1 MRKNNNKLTTITNN
15 NNIKPLHIRLAGIA
29 PSAAY
34 VETRT

>member
-1 MRKNNNKLTTITNN
+1 MRKNSNKLTIITNN
-15 NNIKPLHIRLAGIA
+15 NNNKPLHIRLAGVA